1 MKTYLSTAPSARCFL
16 HKRIRDRGTG
26 PSSTI
31 LMSRIVEYFVNNE
44 LEEIWK
50 EAIEV
55 FTYYPVIYLRK
66 TKNNF
71 SSG

>member
-1 MKTYLSTAPSARCFL
+1 VCERERER
-16 HKRIRDRGTG
+16 KRERYREREIS

-31 LMSRIVEYFVNNE
+31 LMSRIVEHFVNNE
-44 LEEIWK
+44 LGGIWK

-55 FTYYPVIYLRK
+55 FRYYPVTYLRK
-66 TKNNF
+66 TKKNF